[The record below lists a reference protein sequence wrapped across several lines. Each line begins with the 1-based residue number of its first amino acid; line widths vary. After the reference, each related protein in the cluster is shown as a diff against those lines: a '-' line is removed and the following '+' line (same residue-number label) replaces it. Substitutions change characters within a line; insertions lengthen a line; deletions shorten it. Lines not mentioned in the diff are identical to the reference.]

1 MTWNNETYLKLDYL
15 DEYIFK
21 YLLFLKYTNLINL
34 NHYFPAILIYDFNKP
49 NAINNNEIKIIFQIF
64 QKV

>member
-34 NHYFPAILIYDFNKP
+34 NQYFPTILIYDFNKP